1 MNKLLLFVSLFF
13 SVSDGFALK
22 SNPANFQCFAYHQET
37 LNNPVNTGYSN
48 GASRSSSV
56 NQFIHVTQ
64 AITDPGKPLAFFISG
79 DRGWTDFDQSLANR
93 LAQKHIPCIGLDALH
108 YFWSEKNPQKVA
120 ADIAPFIQ
128 NYMHTW
134 GKSKILLVGYSFGA
148 DVLPFVADKLPFI
161 LKDKI
166 QALAL
171 LSPSEKAGFE
181 IHVSDMLSIG
191 NRKDVYNVVDEIR
204 RLKYFPTL
212 CIFGKDEETKFP
224 EKLRG
229 KNIHFLFTQG
239 GHHFSNSFDEI
250 IRFIMK
256 EM

>member
-1 MNKLLLFVSLFF
+1 MNRLLLFVLLLLSI
-13 SVSDGFALK
+13 SDGFALK
-22 SNPANFQCFAYHQET
+22 RKLINLQCFDYQQKT
-37 LNNPVNTGYSN
+37 FSNPVNTGYS
-48 GASRSSSV
+48 SRTSLSSSI

-64 AITDPGKPLAFFISG
+64 AIPDPGKPLAFFISG

-120 ADIAPFIQ
+120 ADIAPLIQ

-134 GKSKILLVGYSFGA
+134 RKSKILLVGYSFGA

-166 QALAL
+166 QALTL

-204 RLKYFPTL
+204 SLKYFPTL

-239 GHHFSNSFDEI
+239 GHHFSNSFEEI
-250 IRFIMK
+250 IQFIMK
-256 EM
+256 GM